1 MNFQGEKETSQL
13 AETTF
18 YLECQ
23 TVKRTMMIDE
33 ENSRD
38 FFFKT
43 LIGGVLTSSKARG
56 KLIPVSIVALHFKS
70 SSSSTL
76 TAAALT
82 LTLTTLT
89 KVGMSGEESECV
101 RERERERGKEIVL
114 AQQREKSVS

>member
-1 MNFQGEKETSQL
+1 
-13 AETTF
+13 
-18 YLECQ
+18 
-23 TVKRTMMIDE
+23 MIDE
-33 ENSRD
+33 EKSRD

-89 KVGMSGEESECV
+89 KVGMSGNHN
-101 RERERERGKEIVL
+101 RQLIRR
-114 AQQREKSVS
+114 AA